1 MKPIQTVHSLRF
13 RYVVG
18 LSVIAILVTASFI
31 TMQKVVSEQRNF
43 SSLVNLAG
51 HQSGLVNRIAF
62 FTTLMSTTTDEAEF
76 DMARAQ
82 VGRTLNKIRSSY
94 QLLRNGSVEKNIPQI
109 LNNNLQTIYED
120 PMVGLDIALENFL
133 EQAQVIYLSEMHEL
147 SNRSAAA
154 LFLTMYGP
162 HVLEPIL
169 DAVVD
174 EYQKIGKA
182 AILKIE
188 TLEEA
193 IWFATI
199 LTLLFEILF
208 IFRPLEGHI
217 RRTLSSLENSIAA
230 LTTTRQRLLAAQQL
244 ASVGDWQLRITDGD
258 LTWSEQIY
266 AIFGETPANFPVSLK
281 TSTRLVHPDDRAA
294 VRTSLQKAI
303 KYKQA
308 THLEFRIIRPDG
320 GERRV
325 FQQVSVILNRS
336 GEAEILSGTIQDIT
350 ERKEL
355 SVLLEKQSENIPGLI
370 FQFRINPDGSSS
382 FPYASRGAAELCGVT
397 SDEVCRNSRR
407 FFDLVHTDD
416 FARVRNKI
424 IASGKKLRIWQD
436 QFRICLEDKRTI
448 WVEGHATPE
457 RLSTG
462 GTLWYGY
469 IWNVT
474 ERKQA
479 ENQIRQLAL
488 YDPLTGLANRRLLKD
503 RLKHAMATARRTK
516 NYGAVLMLDMDNF
529 KTLNDTQGH
538 NTGDALLVEV
548 GRRLKKCVRE
558 TDTIAR
564 LGGDEFLIL
573 IESVGRGEEEVC
585 NTAAT
590 IAEKIRTALETPY
603 FLGNQNHIHHASA
616 SIGVALF
623 RGSYLCEGELLKRA
637 DVAMFEAKELGRNR
651 VCLFRHERQAIIN
664 SKTKIADELQYAL
677 HQNEFSLYY
686 QPQVNGAGKPC
697 GAEALLRWIP
707 QGRPSVSP
715 ATFIPIAEETGLILP
730 LGEWVLESA
739 CQHINQLNLHNVPSD
754 FAVAVNISARQF
766 SDERFL
772 QKVKAIITRHDIDTK
787 RLKLELTETCLM
799 HDLERGKTVLNSLR
813 EMGLHIELDDFG
825 TGYSS
830 LNSLK
835 HLPLDTLKLDGSLI
849 REIEGDVRDAAIIRA
864 AIAMAKALSLTVVA
878 EGVET
883 FQQSAFLIEEGCD
896 VLQGYF
902 HGRPMPFKDF
912 TQYLEQHRIGPR
924 FHAEPSVIIPLR
936 ADTSEYQL
944 ATAIA

>member
-1 MKPIQTVHSLRF
+1 
-13 RYVVG
+13 
-18 LSVIAILVTASFI
+18 
-31 TMQKVVSEQRNF
+31 MQRVVSEQRNF

-51 HQSGLVNRIAF
+51 HQSGLVNRIAY
-62 FTTLMSTTTDEAEF
+62 FTTLMATTTDESEF

-82 VGRTLNKIRSSY
+82 VGRTLNKIRASHH
-94 QLLRNGSVEKNIPQI
+94 LLRNGSTEKKIPKI
-109 LNNNLQTIYED
+109 LNDNLQTIYED

-133 EQAQVIYLSEMHEL
+133 EQAQVVYLSEMNEL
-147 SNRSAAA
+147 SHQSAAA
-154 LFLTMYGP
+154 LFLTTYGP
-162 HVLEPIL
+162 HVLEPML

-182 AILKIE
+182 AILRIE
-188 TLEEA
+188 TFEEA
-193 IWFATI
+193 IWIATI
-199 LTLLFEILF
+199 LTLFFEILF

-217 RRTLSSLENSIAA
+217 RRTLNSLEKSITD
-230 LTTTRQRLLAAQQL
+230 LTATRKRLLAAQQL
-244 ASVGDWQLRITDGD
+244 ASVGDWQLRIDTGE

-266 AIFGETPANFPVSLK
+266 SIFGATPEKFDVSLK
-281 TSTRLVHPDDRAA
+281 TSTKLIHPDDRAT
-294 VRTSLQKAI
+294 VLSSLQKAI
-303 KYKQA
+303 KYKQT
-308 THLEFRIIRPDG
+308 THLEFRIIRSDG
-320 GERRV
+320 KERRV
-325 FQQVSVILNRS
+325 FQQTSVLTDSR
-336 GEAEILSGTIQDIT
+336 GEVELLSGTIQDIT

-355 SVLLEKQSENIPGLI
+355 SVLLEKQSENIPGFI
-370 FQFRINPDGSSS
+370 FQFRLNPDGSTS
-382 FPYASRGAAELCGVT
+382 FPYASSGAAELCGVPP
-397 SDEVCRNSRR
+397 ELVCQDSLHVFN
-407 FFDLVHTDD
+407 LVHTDD
-416 FARVRNKI
+416 LPRVRNKI
-424 IASGKKLRIWQD
+424 LASGKKLKIWQD
-436 QFRICLEDKRTI
+436 QFRICLKDNTII

-503 RLKHAMATARRTK
+503 RLKQAMASARRK
-516 NYGAVLMLDMDNF
+516 HNFGAVLMLDMDNF

-538 NTGDALLVEV
+538 NIGDALLVEV
-548 GRRLKKCVRE
+548 GRRLKNCVRE

-564 LGGDEFLIL
+564 LGGDEFIIL
-573 IESVGRGEEEVC
+573 IDSLGTGEVEVRS
-585 NTAAT
+585 TAAT
-590 IAEKIRTALETPY
+590 IAEKIRTSLEAPY
-603 FLGNQNHIHHASA
+603 CLGNQNHIHHASA
-616 SIGVALF
+616 SIGIALF
-623 RGSYLCEGELLKRA
+623 CDNQVCEGELLKRA

-651 VCLFRHERQAIIN
+651 VCLFRKERQAIIN

-677 HQNEFSLYY
+677 HQNELSLYY
-686 QPQVNGAGKPC
+686 QPQVNTAGNPC
-697 GAEALLRWIP
+697 GAEALLRWMP
-707 QGRPSVSP
+707 HGRPTVSP
-715 ATFIPIAEETGLILP
+715 ATFIPIAEETGMILAI
-730 LGEWVLESA
+730 GEWVLESA
-739 CQHINQLNLHNVPSD
+739 CQHINQLNLHNLPSD

-766 SDERFL
+766 SDEDFL
-772 QKVKAIITRHDIDTK
+772 EKVKEIIARHDINTS

-849 REIEGDVRDAAIIRA
+849 HEIEGDVRDAAIIRA
-864 AIAMAKALSLTVVA
+864 AIAMAKALSLTVIA

-883 FQQSAFLIEEGCD
+883 LQQSAFLIEEGCD

-902 HGRPMPFKDF
+902 HGRPMPFSDF
-912 TQYLEQHRIGPR
+912 KQYLEQHRICSKI
-924 FHAEPSVIIPLR
+924 HAEPSSVIPLR
-936 ADTSEYQL
+936 TGTSEYQL
-944 ATAIA
+944 AAAMA